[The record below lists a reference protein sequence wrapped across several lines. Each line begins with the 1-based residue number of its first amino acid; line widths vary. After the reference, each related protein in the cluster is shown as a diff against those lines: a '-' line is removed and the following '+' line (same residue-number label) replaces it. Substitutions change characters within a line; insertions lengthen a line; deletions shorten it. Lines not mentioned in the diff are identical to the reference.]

1 MKGVVFT
8 EFMEMMDSRFG
19 PELTERVL
27 EAAHL
32 PSGGIYTAVG
42 TYDHTELLAL
52 VVQLSRETGLPAT
65 ELVREFGQYLFGRF
79 VKSYPR
85 FFENVRSSFEFLEQV
100 DDHVHV
106 EVLKLYPG
114 AELPSFSSKRE
125 DDRRMVFDYRSRRP
139 LGDLAEG
146 LITGCADH
154 YGERLRIERL
164 PLAAEEGGTAIRFV
178 LTRVD

>member
-8 EFMEMMDSRFG
+8 EFMEMMDCRFG

-27 EAAHL
+27 EAAHP

-52 VVQLSRETGLPAT
+52 VEQLSHEVGLPAAT
-65 ELVREFGQYLFGRF
+65 LVREFGHYLFGRF

-85 FFENVRSSFEFLEQV
+85 FFENVHSAFDFIEQV
-100 DDHVHV
+100 DNHVHV

-114 AELPSFSSKRE
+114 AELPSFRSERP
-125 DDRRMVFDYRSRRP
+125 DDRRMLFDYRSSRP
-139 LGDLAEG
+139 LADLAEG
-146 LITGCADH
+146 LIAGCADH
-154 YGERLRIERL
+154 YGERMDIERL
-164 PLAAEEGGTAIRFV
+164 PLAADGGGTAVRFQ
-178 LTRVD
+178 LTRVA

>member
-52 VVQLSRETGLPAT
+52 VVQLSRETGLPGAQ
-65 ELVREFGQYLFGRF
+65 LVREFGHYLFGRF

-85 FFENVRSSFEFLEQV
+85 FFENVHSAFDFLEQV
-100 DDHVHV
+100 DNHVHV

-114 AELPSFSSKRE
+114 AELPSFRNE
-125 DDRRMVFDYRSRRP
+125 RHDDRHMVFDYRSSRP

-146 LITGCADH
+146 LIVGCVDH
-154 YGERLRIERL
+154 YGERVRIERT
-164 PLAAEEGGTAIRFV
+164 PLVAEGGGTAIRFL